1 MARAVFRSVATM
13 GFDPALTKFPE
24 SRLIG
29 ASARRFDMKAVLKI
43 FALIALAALASPAFA
58 EERWQTLPE
67 PAPMPKPAESGYAQ
81 VNGIEM
87 FYQVFGSGEP
97 VLLIHGGL
105 GHGDIWSAQVADLS
119 KDHKVIVPDSRGHGR
134 STRNAEPFG
143 YDLMASD
150 YLALLD
156 YLKVDK
162 TALVGWSDGGII
174 GIDIAM
180 NHPERLTRLF
190 AQAANV
196 TTDGVD
202 PGVATNKT
210 FAAYIARSGEDYARL
225 SKTPTEYDAFVT
237 QISHMWETQPNWT
250 KEQLG
255 KITVPTAIV
264 AGDHDEAIKREH
276 TEYMAS
282 VIPGAKLVILE
293 NASHFAML
301 QDPEGYDKAVRDF
314 IDAK

>member
-1 MARAVFRSVATM
+1 MLIVEPAPYEEAMTRYWKAFATIILFIASTSLAV
-13 GFDPALTKFPE
+13 
-24 SRLIG
+24 
-29 ASARRFDMKAVLKI
+29 
-43 FALIALAALASPAFA
+43 A
-58 EERWQTLPE
+58 EERWRTLPE
-67 PAPMPKPAESGYAQ
+67 PAAMPKPEQSGYAP
-81 VNGIEM
+81 VNGIQM
-87 FYQVFGSGEP
+87 YYAVFGAGDP

-105 GHGDIWSAQVADLS
+105 GHADIWASQVATLS
-119 KDHKVIVPDSRGHGR
+119 KTHKVIVADSRGHGR
-134 STRNAEPFG
+134 STRTDEPYG

-156 YLKVDK
+156 YLKIDK

-174 GIDIAM
+174 GIDIALH
-180 NHPERLTRLF
+180 HPERLTRLF

-202 PGVATNKT
+202 PGVMTNKT
-210 FAAYIARSGEDYARL
+210 FAAYIERSGRDYKKL
-225 SKTPTEYDAFVT
+225 SKTPDQYDAFVA
-237 QISHMWETQPNWT
+237 QISHMWESQPAWT

-255 KITVPTAIV
+255 KITTPTAIV

-282 VIPGAKLVILE
+282 VIPGAKLIILP

-301 QDPEGYDKAVRDF
+301 QAPDEYSKAVLDF

>member
-1 MARAVFRSVATM
+1 MTRFLKAFVFVTLFLISA
-13 GFDPALTKFPE
+13 GF
-24 SRLIG
+24 
-29 ASARRFDMKAVLKI
+29 AS
-43 FALIALAALASPAFA
+43 A

-67 PAPMPKPAESGYAQ
+67 PAAMPKPDQSGYAP
-81 VNGIEM
+81 VNGIQM
-87 FYQVFGSGEP
+87 YYAVFGTGDP
-97 VLLIHGGL
+97 ILLIHGGL
-105 GHGDIWSAQVADLS
+105 GHADIWASQVATMS
-119 KDHKVIVPDSRGHGR
+119 KTHKVIVADSRGHGR
-134 STRNAEPFG
+134 STRTEQPYG

-156 YLKVDK
+156 YLKIDK

-174 GIDIAM
+174 GIDIALH
-180 NHPERLTRLF
+180 HPERLTRLF

-202 PGVATNKT
+202 PGVMTNKT
-210 FAAYIARSGEDYARL
+210 FAAYIDRSGRDYKKM
-225 SKTPTEYDAFVT
+225 SKTPDQYDAFVA
-237 QISHMWETQPNWT
+237 QISHMWESEPAWT

-255 KITVPTAIV
+255 KITTPTAIV

-282 VIPGAKLVILE
+282 VIPGAKLIILP

-301 QDPEGYDKAVRDF
+301 QAPDEYSQAALDF

>member
-1 MARAVFRSVATM
+1 MTRFWKVF
-13 GFDPALTKFPE
+13 
-24 SRLIG
+24 
-29 ASARRFDMKAVLKI
+29 AVLI
-43 FALIALAALASPAFA
+43 LFTASTAFALA

-67 PAPMPKPAESGYAQ
+67 PAAMPKPDQSGYAP
-81 VNGIEM
+81 VNGIQM
-87 FYQVFGSGEP
+87 YYAVFGAGDP

-105 GHGDIWSAQVADLS
+105 GHADIWASQVATLS
-119 KDHKVIVPDSRGHGR
+119 KTHKVIVADSRGHGR
-134 STRNAEPFG
+134 STRTEQPYG

-156 YLKVDK
+156 YLNIDK
-162 TALVGWSDGGII
+162 TAIVGWSDGGII
-174 GIDIAM
+174 GVDIALH
-180 NHPERLTRLF
+180 HPERLTRLF

-202 PGVATNKT
+202 PGVMTNKT
-210 FAAYIARSGEDYARL
+210 FAAYIDRSGRDYKKM
-225 SKTPTEYDAFVT
+225 SKTPDQYDAFVA
-237 QISHMWETQPNWT
+237 QISHMWATEPAWT

-255 KITVPTAIV
+255 KITTPTAIV

-276 TEYMAS
+276 TEYMAAA
-282 VIPGAKLVILE
+282 IPGAKLIILP

-301 QDPEGYDKAVRDF
+301 QAPDEYSQAALDF

>member
-1 MARAVFRSVATM
+1 MQAALKALALAVLISVA
-13 GFDPALTKFPE
+13 G
-24 SRLIG
+24 
-29 ASARRFDMKAVLKI
+29 
-43 FALIALAALASPAFA
+43 PAFA

-67 PAPMPKPAESGYAQ
+67 PAPMPKPTESGDAS
-81 VNGIEM
+81 VNGIM
-87 FYQVFGSGEP
+87 MHYQVFGSGEP

-105 GHGDIWSAQVADLS
+105 GHGDNWSSQIADLS

-134 STRNAEPFG
+134 STRNDEPFG

-156 YLKVDK
+156 YLKVDR

-202 PGVATNKT
+202 PKGFGSKT
-210 FAAYIARSGEDYARL
+210 FVAYIERSRIDYQRL
-225 SKTPTEYDAFVT
+225 SKTPDKFYDFLKK
-237 QISHMWETQPNWT
+237 IGEMWATQPSWT

-282 VIPGAKLVILE
+282 VIPGAKLVILP